1 VPASRTSRAA
11 ALRVVALVLA
21 LALAAAAAGCAPSK
35 QEERDADLAASRAV
49 TFRSPDGVKL
59 SGRVFGDGQVGVVL
73 AHMFP
78 ADQTSW
84 WAFART
90 LAPKGFTVLTFDFR
104 GYCPG
109 GVAGCSEGEK
119 DVAAVWQDVLGAVDF
134 LEARGLVRVMLVGA
148 SMGGTASLVASAQP
162 GVHVIAVVTLS
173 APQSFEGLT
182 ADQSVLANVTAAKL
196 FVAGNSDPTGAA
208 QAAQAMYDE
217 SPQPKRVEIFTSS
230 DHGTDLLTGNQ
241 SGRVQTLI
249 LMYLELYSG
258 S

>member
-1 VPASRTSRAA
+1 MPAPGTSQDATLRAG
-11 ALRVVALVLA
+11 ALVLA
-21 LALAAAAAGCAPSK
+21 LAAVAVGCAPSR
-35 QEERDADLAASRAV
+35 QEEREADLAASTAV

-59 SGRVFGDGQVGVVL
+59 AGRVFGDGQVGVVL

-84 WAFART
+84 WAFARA

-109 GVAGCSEGEK
+109 GVAGCSEGER
-119 DVAAVWQDVLGAVDF
+119 DIAAMWQDVIGAVDF
-134 LEARGLVRVMLVGA
+134 LVARGLVRVMLVGA
-148 SMGGTASLVASAQP
+148 SMGGTASLVAAAQP
-162 GVHVIAVVTLS
+162 GVRVVAIAALS

-182 ADQSVLANVTAAKL
+182 ADRGVLGNVSAAKL

-208 QAAQAMYDE
+208 AAAQAMYDE
-217 SPQPKRVEIFTSS
+217 SPPPKQVEIFTSS

-249 LMYLELYSG
+249 LTYLEQHSG
-258 S
+258 F

>member
-1 VPASRTSRAA
+1 VPASGADRAEV
-11 ALRVVALVLA
+11 LRAMALA
-21 LALAAAAAGCAPSK
+21 LALATAAVGCAPSR
-35 QEERDADLAASRAV
+35 QEERNADIAASTAV
-49 TFRSPDGVKL
+49 SFRSPDGVKL
-59 SGRVFGDGQVGVVL
+59 AGRVFGDGQVGVVL

-84 WAFART
+84 WAFARV
-90 LAPKGFTVLTFDFR
+90 LAQNGFTVLTFDFR

-109 GVAGCSEGEK
+109 GVAGCSEGQR
-119 DVAAVWQDVLGAVDF
+119 DVAAMWQDVLGAVDF
-134 LEARGLVRVMLVGA
+134 MMARGLVRVMLVGA
-148 SMGGTASLVASAQP
+148 SMGGTASLVAASQP
-162 GVHVIAVVTLS
+162 GVPVTAVVALS

-182 ADQSVLANVTAAKL
+182 ADRSVLANVTAAKL

-217 SPQPKRVEIFTSS
+217 SPAPKRLEIVTSS

-241 SGRVQTLI
+241 SGRVQTFI
-249 LMYLELYSG
+249 VNYLELYSG

>member
-1 VPASRTSRAA
+1 MPASGTSRRA
-11 ALRVVALVLA
+11 VALVLA
-21 LALAAAAAGCAPSK
+21 LSAVAVGCAPSPE
-35 QEERDADLAASRAV
+35 EERDADLAASTAV

-73 AHMFP
+73 SHMFP

-109 GVAGCSEGEK
+109 GAAGCSEGEN
-119 DVAAVWQDVLGAVDF
+119 DVASVWQDVLGAVDF
-134 LEARGLVRVMLVGA
+134 LEARGLVRVILVGA
-148 SMGGTASLVASAQP
+148 SMGGTASLVAASQP
-162 GVHVIAVVTLS
+162 GVPVTAVVALS

-182 ADQSVLANVTAAKL
+182 ADRSVLANVTAAKL

-217 SPQPKRVEIFTSS
+217 SPAPKRLEIVTSS

-241 SGRVQTLI
+241 SGRVQTFI
-249 LMYLELYSG
+249 VNYLELYSG

>member
-1 VPASRTSRAA
+1 
-11 ALRVVALVLA
+11 VVALLLA

-35 QEERDADLAASRAV
+35 QEERDADLAASRVV

-84 WAFART
+84 WSFARA

-119 DVAAVWQDVLGAVDF
+119 DVAAMWQDVLGAIDF
-134 LEARGLVRVMLVGA
+134 LGARGLVRVMLVGA
-148 SMGGTASLVASAQP
+148 SMGGTASLVAAAQP

-173 APQSFEGLT
+173 APHSFEGIA